1 MNARNAVNWALQDGS
16 EDDTVLCTYQVI
28 TSVSLGS
35 SPVLQG
41 FKALPSGAGGQ
52 VSSLVREIRPH
63 VPWGAVKKIFLIKN
77 KIKNQI
83 TLQCMLTAPQETREP
98 SLFP

>member
-1 MNARNAVNWALQDGS
+1 MQSVLIYDSILKTLAGLQTTPLFEFPYRN
-16 EDDTVLCTYQVI
+16 
-28 TSVSLGS
+28 SLS
-35 SPVLQG
+35 NPVDLG
-41 FKALPSGAGGQ
+41 VMGLIPLGGTKLPCSK
-52 VSSLVREIRPH
+52 
-63 VPWGAVKKIFLIKN
+63 VKKIFLIKN